1 MVFNFDALENPGKTR
16 FDDYRYDLR
25 YLKNTCWT
33 GSRITVTTAG

>member
-25 YLKNTCWT
+25 YLKKIPV
-33 GSRITVTTAG
+33 GLAAELQ